1 MSWNRCAAS
10 RLSYGP
16 ERPWFPI
23 METGASDS
31 IYTMMAGIPSYGISG
46 VAIDR
51 DDVRMHGKDER
62 VKVESYYTGVEF
74 YYEFLKALTT
84 RKH

>member
-1 MSWNRCAAS
+1 VRY
-10 RLSYGP
+10 R
-16 ERPWFPI
+16 
-23 METGASDS
+23 SDS
-31 IYTMMAGIPSYGISG
+31 GELSDHGSDRKSMAPPPPRSW

-62 VKVESYYTGVEF
+62 VKVESYDRGVEF